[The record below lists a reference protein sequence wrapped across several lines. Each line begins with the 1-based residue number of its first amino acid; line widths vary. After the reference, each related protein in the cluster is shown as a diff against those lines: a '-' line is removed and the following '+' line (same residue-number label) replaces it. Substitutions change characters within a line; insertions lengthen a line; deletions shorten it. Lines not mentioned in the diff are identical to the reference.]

1 MDSRKD
7 ETAAVSHEG
16 PAVRW
21 MPGGPSVTE
30 GEGMDDDNSVP
41 TSATHPAPC
50 PGTSPRWGRRPGAV
64 RAGALGAALL
74 TVAAGTL
81 LACTAHAAPLGP
93 ALRADTNRDG
103 EITPADDLGKD
114 TWTGGRGA
122 LMLPNVDDDQRRC
135 PTAGPAGTRLRDD
148 RLVACHDAADT
159 VVNGRADLADLAPA
173 QIAADPRAV
182 AGTTATVTAGPAS
195 RDHVGI
201 FAERHGRM
209 VRLGPGD
216 RLTTRELRHGVRLG
230 IEARDFVRDPEK
242 WNGFADLVLR
252 VDRGDHTAED
262 RVRLRVA
269 PLVFEHD
276 LMPMRR
282 MMTADHTTEPAEVER
297 GKRYDTSAQP
307 RPTRSGEAVFRHDL
321 RRGLDRAGLTAPL
334 YNYPTGDDVWMQ
346 DLFKTAYASIPA
358 PGGREHRV
366 TVLLRSADVMPGTA
380 TRAFPLRD
388 ASRSAF
394 PLLRGPG
401 TGVLQQYD
409 PRRVGSKDSQYYGS
423 FSSTGNFG
431 TLPPYTWRGHRY
443 PVGRVIYG
451 GNGGKESPDT
461 SFLRMLTAQGYQRP
475 IALDTSWLGVGH
487 IDEFLS
493 FVPARN
499 ARGWVA
505 VVSDPDL
512 GRKLLSGLVRHGQG
526 GRPLVR
532 GIAPKDTADPGL
544 TIADALRKPSL
555 THGTEVAR
563 RGIDAALRTLR
574 VRAGLTERDIVRVPA
589 LFNVIDLPA
598 GYPRHDV
605 VANYL
610 PGASNGVSTGTGVYL
625 APRQH
630 APAAGGGDVFE
641 RAAEQALRRTGTR
654 IAWVE
659 DWDYAHHLG
668 TVGGEVHCA
677 TNAIRSHAGTR
688 PWWTERD

>member
-1 MDSRKD
+1 MDHDAFPPTFPDRR
-7 ETAAVSHEG
+7 VSHPEE
-16 PAVRW
+16 
-21 MPGGPSVTE
+21 S
-30 GEGMDDDNSVP
+30 
-41 TSATHPAPC
+41 PC
-50 PGTSPRWGRRPGAV
+50 RARRRPRAA
-64 RAGALGAALL
+64 RAGVFGAALL
-74 TVAAGTL
+74 VAATGAF
-81 LACTAHAAPLGP
+81 LARPAHATLDGP
-93 ALRADTNRDG
+93 ALRVDTDRNGRL
-103 EITPADDLGKD
+103 TPADDPGKHA
-114 TWTGGRGA
+114 WTRGRGA

-135 PTAGPAGTRLRDD
+135 PTVGRAGARLPDD
-148 RLVACHDAADT
+148 RLAACRDAADT
-159 VVNGRADLADLAPA
+159 VVNGKADLADLAPA
-173 QIAADPRAV
+173 RITADPGAE
-182 AGTTATVTAGPAS
+182 AGTTATVAADPGS

-209 VRLGPGD
+209 VRLEPGD
-216 RLTTRELRHGVRLG
+216 RLTTRELRLGVRLG
-230 IEARDFVRDPEK
+230 VEARDFVRDPK
-242 WNGFADLVLR
+242 LWNGFADLVLR
-252 VDRGDHTAED
+252 VDRGGATTED

-269 PLVFEHD
+269 PLVFAND
-276 LMPMRR
+276 LMPLRR
-282 MMTADHTTEPAEVER
+282 MMMADHTTKPVDLER
-297 GKRYDTSAQP
+297 GKRYDPSVQPPPAQP
-307 RPTRSGEAVFRHDL
+307 GEAAFRRDL
-321 RRGLDRAGLTAPL
+321 RRGLDRAGLPAPL
-334 YNYPTGDDVWMQ
+334 YNYPTGGDVWMQ

-366 TVLLRSADVMPGTA
+366 TVVVRSADVMPGTA

-409 PRRVGSKDSQYYGS
+409 PRRVGSDDSQYYGS

-443 PVGRVIYG
+443 PVGRMVYG
-451 GNGGKESPDT
+451 GNGGMESPDP
-461 SFLRMLTAQGYQRP
+461 SFLRMLAAQGYQRP

-505 VVSDPDL
+505 VVADPGL
-512 GRKLLSGLVRHGQG
+512 GRKLLSDLAKHGQG
-526 GRPLVR
+526 GRPLIR
-532 GIAPKDTADPGL
+532 GIAPKDTEDPGL
-544 TIADALRKPSL
+544 TIAGALRKPSL
-555 THGTEVAR
+555 TRGTEIAR
-563 RGIDAALRTLR
+563 HGIDAALRTLR
-574 VRAGLTERDIVRVPA
+574 KRAGLTEHDIVRVPA
-589 LFNVIDLPA
+589 VFNVIDVPA

-610 PGASNGVSTGTGVYL
+610 PGVANGVGTGTGVYM

-630 APAAGGGDVFE
+630 APRAGGRDVFE
-641 RAAEQALRRTGTR
+641 RAAEKALSRSGTR

-659 DWDYAHHLG
+659 DWDYAHHRG

-677 TNAIRSHAGTR
+677 TNALRSLSGTR